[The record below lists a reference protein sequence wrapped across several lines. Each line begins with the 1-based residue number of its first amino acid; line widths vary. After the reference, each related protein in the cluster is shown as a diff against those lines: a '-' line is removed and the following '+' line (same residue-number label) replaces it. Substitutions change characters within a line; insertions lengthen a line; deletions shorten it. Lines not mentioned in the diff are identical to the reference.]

1 MTLHIPDGINDLDT
15 LGAALAYAEAGW
27 YILPVRLDHPNR
39 AKRKSPGSVVGDG
52 WPAMSSQ
59 DPKTIAA
66 WFAGTDYGIA
76 LHCGRSGAVVID
88 VDEPDNVPDEAA
100 CVMYATDGPY
110 QSTREDQPDRGHYLV
125 LNTTGRRIGNGLGK
139 LATEKKWGE
148 IRGANGVIVV
158 APSAHPD
165 GGLYQ
170 WQRTGAVPPIPDYLA
185 NALPDSTN
193 PEATATDAEIDR
205 FLNTHTEATKP
216 EALAGLVTAL
226 TNKLA
231 AGHSCHMSTLGVL
244 TDAMSEAAAGYYDA
258 RTATRELW
266 PPYLHT
272 VTRGTSTGRILDHR
286 EAAQQYKGIV
296 AWAIGQAAPNT
307 DKARQR
313 VAEKYRD
320 ADTIEIFPE
329 DIPVPPPAP
338 AAVEVA
344 PEPAPAEPP
353 QAPPPPP
360 AAPKPE
366 PEPTEAAQAPVD
378 TTATLEDIEENFWTA
393 RDSLT
398 LIYDAALSQM
408 CSPWAVLACCAART
422 LAMVPPHVILPDI
435 IGGHGSLNWFAAIVA
450 KSGGG
455 KGAANA
461 VATKLT
467 PGDVLTRGA
476 GSGEGMIEAYNRSGE
491 PEDAV
496 ESVLFS
502 VDEVDS
508 IASMQARA
516 GQTTMAVIRS
526 GFSGE
531 NLGYSY
537 RGRAKE
543 KVEAHTYR
551 MTMIVSVQPE
561 RAGGLFSD
569 SAGGTPQRFM
579 WFPGRDRR
587 IKVDRPAWPT
597 TGGARQSLPT
607 IDPRKLPST
616 GITIPPEAELIIL
629 KARET
634 ANGSG
639 DDDALDG
646 HALYC
651 REKFAYALALFDGR
665 AHIDSDDWKLS
676 GIVADVSDWCRMRA
690 QNVLAKAE
698 TAQAAERGR
707 LRGIESYEADI
718 SRAVVSNTNLKR
730 ILTWA
735 VGKLAAAEGR
745 RMTKRDLSRATNG
758 RDRAK
763 LTEAMLRGVEAGLI
777 VAEGTEW
784 VLL

>member
-1 MTLHIPDGINDLDT
+1 MTLHIPEIPGDATNLE
-15 LGAALAYAEAGW
+15 AALLYAQAGF
-27 YILPVRLDHPNR
+27 YVLPVDPNVGSG
-39 AKRKSPGSVVGDG
+39 KSPGSVVGNG
-52 WPAMSSQ
+52 WPAMSST

-66 WFAGTDYGIA
+66 WFAGTDHGIA
-76 LHCGRSGAVVID
+76 LHAGRSGAVIVD
-88 VDEPDNVPDEAA
+88 VDDYDNLPDEIVAA
-100 CVMYATDGPY
+100 TETTDCPY
-110 QSTREDQPDRGHYLV
+110 QSTRPGQPGRGHYIFA
-125 LNTTGRRIGNGLGK
+125 NTTGRRIGNGLGK

-286 EAAQQYKGIV
+286 EATQQYKGIV

-320 ADTIEIFPE
+320 ADTIEIHPE

-338 AAVEVA
+338 AAAKVTPEPTPPA
-344 PEPAPAEPP
+344 PAPAPAE
-353 QAPPPPP
+353 
-360 AAPKPE
+360 APKPE
-366 PEPTEAAQAPVD
+366 PEPAEAAPTTVD

-393 RDSLT
+393 RPSLT

-476 GSGEGMIEAYNRSGE
+476 GSGEGMIEAYNRSAD
-491 PEDAV
+491 PEDHIT
-496 ESVLFS
+496 SVLFS

-607 IDPRKLPST
+607 IDPRKLPPT